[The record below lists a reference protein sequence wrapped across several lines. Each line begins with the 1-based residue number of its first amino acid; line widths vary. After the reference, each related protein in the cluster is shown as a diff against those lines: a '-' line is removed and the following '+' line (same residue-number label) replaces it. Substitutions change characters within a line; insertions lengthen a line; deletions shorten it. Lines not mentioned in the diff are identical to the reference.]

1 MLGTRLA
8 DRFDHR
14 HLASG
19 NESDK
24 RPGLVD
30 TVVKSLRK
38 YQNQD
43 GVIDARSLSSVR
55 LASTTD
61 YEVQAAAE
69 ELNDLLHRLDPDR
82 FA

>member
-1 MLGTRLA
+1 MAWHWG
-8 DRFDHR
+8 
-14 HLASG
+14 ASWWVPIAG
-19 NESDK
+19 MKPSVLTGSDK

-43 GVIDARSLSSVR
+43 GVIDDLSSVR

-61 YEVQAAAE
+61 AE
-69 ELNDLLHRLDPDR
+69 MKTTVAELNMFLSRT
-82 FA
+82 AV

>member
-38 YQNQD
+38 YHNQD
-43 GVIDARSLSSVR
+43 GVIDDLSSVR

-61 YEVQAAAE
+61 AE
-69 ELNDLLHRLDPDR
+69 MKTTVAELNMFLSRT
-82 FA
+82 AV